1 MAHLKKPTLMKK
13 YIFIL
18 LLFFGLTNCQSQP
31 QTEIERQ
38 KTDQTATSFEN
49 PNIQVEIHSR
59 VDTTKHEI
67 KEIATLWTNYLNSEP
82 DKVSDNPYWNEAE
95 KLKYKDFDFSRRFLY
110 QVPSDQLL
118 RNYIPKILSIEK
130 EGDHYGIRTMYSAD
144 GLEGEYRKSD
154 PWAIQ
159 KLYAVREDNQWRLKN
174 SLPIITNHWNRK
186 TIGKITF
193 IYSPY
198 HPFNEALA
206 VKANEFCNQVKDEF
220 KFPDWEPF
228 DFYITESGDEL
239 GRLLNF
245 DFFAAG
251 YTTGVGLHEKR
262 ILLSGI
268 GSEYYPHEFIHL
280 IVPQFERHGLMEEG
294 FATWKGGQDGKT
306 FEESVSLFANEL
318 SKNDTVTFLDVLNRQ
333 WGWQYAA
340 FYTTGAIFC
349 NSAYQKGGVNLVN
362 ELLKIPNDSEK
373 LVDNLCL
380 IFDIEKKDFDDFWRN
395 ETLNLVD
402 D

>member
-1 MAHLKKPTLMKK
+1 MK
-13 YIFIL
+13 IDIL
-18 LLFFGLTNCQSQP
+18 LLLIFFGLTNCQSQAK
-31 QTEIERQ
+31 TEIERQ
-38 KTDQTATSFEN
+38 KSDRTATLVEN
-49 PNIQVEIHSR
+49 PKIQVEIHSR
-59 VDTTKHEI
+59 VDTTKNEI

-82 DKVSDNPYWNEAE
+82 DKISDNLYWNEEE
-95 KLKYKDFDFSRRFLY
+95 KSKYKDFDFSRSLLY
-110 QVPSDQLL
+110 QFPSNQLL
-118 RNYIPKILSIEK
+118 RHFKPKILSIEK

-159 KLYAVREDNQWRLKN
+159 KIYAVRENNQWRLKN
-174 SLPIITNHWNRK
+174 SLPIITNNWNRK

-193 IYSPY
+193 IYSPF
-198 HPFNEALA
+198 HKFNKELA
-206 VKANEFCNQVKDEF
+206 VKANEFCTQVKNEF

-228 DFYITESGDEL
+228 DFYITQSGDEL

-245 DFFAAG
+245 DFFFAG
-251 YTTGVGLHEKR
+251 YTTGIGLNEKR
-262 ILLSGI
+262 ILLSGF

-280 IVPQFERHGLMEEG
+280 IVPKFERHGLIEEG

-306 FEESVSLFANEL
+306 FEESVRLFAKGL
-318 SKNDTVTFLDVLNRQ
+318 SKNGTVTFLDVLNRK

-349 NSAYQKGGVNLVN
+349 NSAYKKGGVKLVN

-373 LVDNLCL
+373 LVENLCL
-380 IFDIEKKDFDDFWRN
+380 IFDVEKKDFDDFWRN
-395 ETLNLVD
+395 ETLKFIGN
-402 D
+402 